1 MKNIIVK
8 PDSLLRHFFP
18 LVRKTRRCCW
28 KYHDRMGVRLVI
40 SGGAVSFLDAV
51 LNFPE
56 GVGLLYSTR
65 LYWNGPR
72 AYETATSE
80 LLALL
85 IGQSR
90 VFLDIGSNVG
100 IYAVY
105 AGVKFPQVTTFAF
118 EPVPVIWAKN
128 RAFHRANRLPEK
140 NVFNLALGE
149 CVGPQKIIIPVY
161 TPSLEEEQTATL
173 CQDSWQAHEEK
184 VEEIEIQ
191 CSTLDAFT
199 SANPLP
205 DGACCLK
212 IDVENFE
219 AAVLRGGKKFINL
232 RRPWMVCEI
241 LPAQKIDPAT
251 GHRSNDNSEVIA
263 LVQELGYTPFAI
275 TADGFFRMTAADFD
289 RPRSVKNFLLAPAER
304 LSAEK
309 ISAGISYLDMASVE
323 KLLAQMQ

>member
-1 MKNIIVK
+1 MKNIIIK
-8 PDSLLRHFFP
+8 HDSLLRHLFP
-18 LVRKTRRCCW
+18 LVRKTRRWCW
-28 KYHDRMGVRLVI
+28 KYHDRMGIRLVI
-40 SGGAVSFLDAV
+40 SGGEVSFLDAV

-56 GVGLLYSTR
+56 GVGLLYSTE

-90 VFLDIGSNVG
+90 VFLDVGSNIG

-128 RAFHRANRLPEK
+128 RAFHRANCLPEK

-161 TPSLEEEQTATL
+161 NTALEEEQTATL
-173 CQDSWQAHEEK
+173 CRDSWQAREEK

-199 SANPLP
+199 STNPLP

-232 RRPWMVCEI
+232 RRPWIVCEI
-241 LPAQKIDPAT
+241 LPAQKFDLAT
-251 GHRSNDNSEVIA
+251 GNRENDNTEVIA
-263 LVQELGYTPFAI
+263 LVQELGYTPFAV
-275 TADGFFRMTAADFD
+275 TANGFFRMSAADFD
-289 RPRSVKNFLLAPAER
+289 RPRGVKDFLLVPAEK
-304 LSAEK
+304 LPADK
-309 ISAGISYLDMASVE
+309 ISAGISYLDMASLG
-323 KLLAQMQ
+323 KLLTQTR